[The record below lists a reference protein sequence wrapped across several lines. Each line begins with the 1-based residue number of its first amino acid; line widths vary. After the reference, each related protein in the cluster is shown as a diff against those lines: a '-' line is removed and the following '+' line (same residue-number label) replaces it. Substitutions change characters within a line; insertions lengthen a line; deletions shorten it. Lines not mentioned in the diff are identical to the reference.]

1 MITGVGQRRPLN
13 SKASNEFGGENK
25 MKRIGRWMAISALVG
40 GLAGSVAIAAPLPS
54 PVFGEGAQ
62 YPEGY
67 YTQHPDLRQLIE
79 KTQEDLQ
86 SASEWHHAKKGDE
99 RDRYRN
105 AQKSLSTFDRHLTK
119 GKFDKG
125 ELDKAIGDIQ
135 SVLDH
140 NTLQASSRD
149 ALLSDVQNL
158 RLARKAR

>member
-1 MITGVGQRRPLN
+1 
-13 SKASNEFGGENK
+13 
-25 MKRIGRWMAISALVG
+25 MKRIGRWITVASLVG
-40 GLAGSVAIAAPLPS
+40 GLAGCVAAAPLPS
-54 PVFGEGAQ
+54 GFGEGIQ

-79 KTQEDLQ
+79 KTQDDLRR
-86 SASEWHHAKKGDE
+86 SSELQHTRKGDQ
-99 RDRYRN
+99 RNRYQN

-119 GKFDKG
+119 VKFDKG

>member
-1 MITGVGQRRPLN
+1 
-13 SKASNEFGGENK
+13 
-25 MKRIGRWMAISALVG
+25 MKRIGRWIAISSLVG
-40 GLAGSVAIAAPLPS
+40 GLAGFVAAAPSALAL
-54 PVFGEGAQ
+54 GEGIQ

-79 KTQEDLQ
+79 KTQDDLRQ
-86 SASEWHHAKKGDE
+86 SSELEHARKGDQ
-99 RDRYRN
+99 RNRYQN

>member
-1 MITGVGQRRPLN
+1 MITGVEWAGFL
-13 SKASNEFGGENK
+13 ASNKLEEKKTK
-25 MKRIGRWMAISALVG
+25 MKTIGRWMAISSLLGGLVG
-40 GLAGSVAIAAPLPS
+40 SAALAAPLPF
-54 PVFGEGAQ
+54 PALGGGGQ

-67 YTQHPDLRQLIE
+67 YTKHPDLRQLIE
-79 KTQEDLQ
+79 KTQDDLRN
-86 SASEWHHAKKGDE
+86 ASELQHAKKGDE
-99 RDRYRN
+99 RNRYQN

>member
-1 MITGVGQRRPLN
+1 MT
-13 SKASNEFGGENK
+13 
-25 MKRIGRWMAISALVG
+25 
-40 GLAGSVAIAAPLPS
+40 AAPFP
-54 PVFGEGAQ
+54 PAFGEGIQ

-79 KTQEDLQ
+79 KTQDDLRR
-86 SASEWHHAKKGDE
+86 SSELQHSRKGDQ
-99 RDRYRN
+99 RNRYQN